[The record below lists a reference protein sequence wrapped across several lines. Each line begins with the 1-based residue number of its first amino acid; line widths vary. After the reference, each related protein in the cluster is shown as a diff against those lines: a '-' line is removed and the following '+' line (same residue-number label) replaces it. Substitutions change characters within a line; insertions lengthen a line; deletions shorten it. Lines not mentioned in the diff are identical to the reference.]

1 VSCNRPLRGYHDPVS
16 KAVKFGDA
24 GEGTGRPVDLPCG
37 RCMACRLERARMWS
51 VRINHEASLYDSNL
65 FVTLTYAR
73 EKLTSWGLRYRDF
86 QLFMKKLRKE
96 LEGVSEV
103 GGRRPIRFFV
113 AGEYGAER
121 KRPHWHAILFNVL
134 FPDQVRLAY
143 TRESA
148 SETLDRLWNH
158 GRTHIGTVTPESAA
172 YVAGYTLK
180 KKFGR
185 GTDAYYDVVDRAT
198 GELVEARRREFVQ
211 MSRDPGIGAWWYDRF
226 ASDLYPL
233 DRAVQAGRAYKA
245 PRYYWEKFKASADP
259 LEVEAIEHKR
269 FLKAQELPIEER
281 SERRRAARED
291 YLAERSKFW
300 SPRDLA

>member
-1 VSCNRPLRGYHDPVS
+1 
-16 KAVKFGDA
+16 
-24 GEGTGRPVDLPCG
+24 
-37 RCMACRLERARMWS
+37 MWS
-51 VRINHEASLYDSNL
+51 VRINHEAQLYDSNL

-73 EKLTSWGLRYRDF
+73 DKLTSWGLRYRDF

-96 LEGVSEV
+96 LDGVSEIE
-103 GGRRPIRFFV
+103 GRRPIRFFV
-113 AGEYGAER
+113 CGEYGAER
-121 KRPHWHAILFNVL
+121 KRPHWHAILFNTR
-134 FPDQVRLAY
+134 FPDLVPL
-143 TRESA
+143 TEREST
-148 SETLDRLWNH
+148 SELLGKLWGN
-158 GRTHIGTVTPESAA
+158 GLTHIGTVTPESAA

-180 KKFGR
+180 KKYGR
-185 GTDAYYDVVDRAT
+185 NADAAYDVVDHST
-198 GELVEARRREFVQ
+198 GEVVESRRREFVQ

-281 SERRRAARED
+281 SERRRAAREE